1 MKIIEVR
8 TRAKEEMVDITIQVK
23 QEIASSGVKSG
34 MCSVYVPHT
43 TAGVTI
49 NENADPAV
57 AEDILMTLQ
66 KIVPDSLTF
75 KHSEGNSPAH
85 LKACLIGSSVNILID
100 KGQLALGTW
109 QGLFFCEFD
118 GPRHRKAF
126 IKVFSFLPE

>member
-8 TRAKEEMVDITIQVK
+8 TRAKEEMVDITSQVK
-23 QEIASSGVKSG
+23 QEIASSGVKNG
-34 MCSVYVPHT
+34 MCSVYIPHT

-49 NENADPAV
+49 NENADPSV

-66 KIVPDSLTF
+66 KTVPASLPYQ
-75 KHSEGNSPAH
+75 HSEGNSPAH
-85 LKACLIGSSVNILID
+85 VKACLIGSSVDVLID

-118 GPRHRKAF
+118 GPRLRKAF
-126 IKVFSFLPE
+126 IKILSCLPV